1 MSKNVKLTVYADHT
15 RNKISKNIFGH
26 VIEHSADVIYK
37 RVNEK
42 KRRFTDEDGNSY

>member
-26 VIEHSADVIYK
+26 FMEHSADVIYGS
-37 RVNEK
+37 VYDPES
-42 KRRFTDEDGNSY
+42 RFADADGF

>member
-26 VIEHSADVIYK
+26 FMEHSADLQMQMDF
-37 RVNEK
+37 EK
-42 KRRFTDEDGNSY
+42 MCWKY